1 MSSHCRRL
9 SVGRVCAQPWPCTP
23 GCMDLFCRIMKDTRR
38 RKLRLLLR
46 VPSSSTRIPSARAR
60 YFLLASQFQGIVLV
74 RRLHHFAQALNVIW
88 AVLILLASFRRGVVQ
103 IIVSL
108 ITFPILLVFF
118 ACIIR
123 ALSEIAISVLLVP
136 SLLVKSAGVSGR
148 GAVNSRDEDLAAYG
162 VTSPG
167 DAGTIV

>member
-1 MSSHCRRL
+1 MLNPVLPDEIASKEIPTQSFAG
-9 SVGRVCAQPWPCTP
+9 VKE
-23 GCMDLFCRIMKDTRR
+23 LFAF
-38 RKLRLLLR
+38 RK
-46 VPSSSTRIPSARAR
+46 
-60 YFLLASQFQGIVLV
+60 FQGIVLV

-88 AVLILLASFRRGVVQ
+88 AVLFLLASFRRGVVQ

-162 VTSPG
+162 VTTPG